1 MARPRPSD
9 DRVRGVRPVAAGGGV
24 LPVRLRVR
32 PAPLSARTLVHSIA
46 GCAFY
51 GAFATK
57 VLFVHTRGL
66 PRWAL
71 PATGALLL
79 TAVVV
84 AWLTSAL
91 WLFSVTGLHL

>member
-1 MARPRPSD
+1 MAAYCLY
-9 DRVRGVRPVAAGGGV
+9 GYGFA
-24 LPVRLRVR
+24 
-32 PAPLSARTLVHSIA
+32 PAPLSARTLIHSVA
-46 GCAFY
+46 GCLLY
-51 GAFATK
+51 GAFAAK

-91 WLFSVTGLHL
+91 WLFPVAGLHL

>member
-1 MARPRPSD
+1 MGCGLSL
-9 DRVRGVRPVAAGGGV
+9 PVAAYCLYGYGFA
-24 LPVRLRVR
+24 
-32 PAPLSARTLVHSIA
+32 PAPMSARTLIHSVA
-46 GCAFY
+46 GCALY
-51 GAFATK
+51 GAFAAK

-84 AWLTSAL
+84 VWLTSAL
-91 WLFSVTGLHL
+91 WLFSVAGLHL